1 MNLLFSF
8 ENLARKSLIL
18 YSISRFIFIK
28 IFKGILYEKEA
39 NGFKNLNKKNKL
51 NIVDVGINDGLST
64 SFFFIF
70 FKNSNIYAFEPLK
83 IKNNK
88 FHKINNNKIK
98 LYNIGLGKKNKNTY
112 LNIPFYNI
120 FGLKIYMSAY
130 STVSESFD
138 KIYNINKSLKT
149 FIFYKKISK
158 ERKKIKIKKLDNYNL
173 KVDII
178 KLDVEG
184 FEDKV
189 IEGSRKTIKKNKP
202 LLYIERPTN
211 KTVQFLKNLDYKI
224 FAFDINRKKFIKSNV
239 NKKKDR
245 NYFFVNKHKNLI
257 Y

>member
-64 SFFFIF
+64 SFLNI

-98 LYNIGLGKKNKNTY
+98 LYNIGLGKK
-112 LNIPFYNI
+112 
-120 FGLKIYMSAY
+120 
-130 STVSESFD
+130 
-138 KIYNINKSLKT
+138 
-149 FIFYKKISK
+149 
-158 ERKKIKIKKLDNYNL
+158 IK
-173 KVDII
+173 V
-178 KLDVEG
+178 
-184 FEDKV
+184 
-189 IEGSRKTIKKNKP
+189 
-202 LLYIERPTN
+202 
-211 KTVQFLKNLDYKI
+211 
-224 FAFDINRKKFIKSNV
+224 
-239 NKKKDR
+239 
-245 NYFFVNKHKNLI
+245 LI
-257 Y
+257 